1 MFPVVYSDYATSIL
15 SHLKQQGI
23 DVSELVAASG
33 LPNEYQQTESTF
45 LPLRA
50 VFRLLEVTYQEL
62 GDEKA
67 TALIRDALRTHIVP
81 KILSELDECKTVHQ
95 ALNQVIRLIQ
105 VQIPQSKIFLAQTG
119 SGVIF
124 SRRKTANTDD
134 SAFIWSEV
142 FTVWIMVE
150 LVQALTKSNWLPKQ
164 VHVQSHSCSQ
174 LTPCFPRQIQFIQAR
189 EASGVVIDNNVLAQ
203 PVFIS
208 SPARSDEDEGNAHYN
223 AISQTYSAL
232 RPYVLELK
240 FDLERAA
247 QIIEVS
253 KRTLQRRL
261 NQHGITFRQL
271 RDNLIT
277 DLALEQ
283 LQKGEA
289 VSRVAVNMG
298 FASITQFSRSFK
310 RITGLP
316 PSKVCYAKV
325 L

>member
-33 LPNEYQQTESTF
+33 LPSEYQQTESTF

-62 GDEKA
+62 GDKKA
-67 TALIRDALRTHIVP
+67 TTLIRDALRTHIVP

-95 ALNQVIRLIQ
+95 ALNQVIHLIQ
-105 VQIPQSKIFLAQTG
+105 VQIPQSEVLLAQMG
-119 SGVIF
+119 NGVIF
-124 SRRKTANTDD
+124 SRRKTANTYD

-142 FTVWIMVE
+142 FTVWIMIE

-164 VHVQSHSCSQ
+164 VHVQSHSCTE
-174 LTPCFPRQIQFIQAR
+174 LIPCFPRQIQFIQAR
-189 EASGVVIDNNVLAQ
+189 EASGVVIDNNVLSQ

-271 RDNLIT
+271 RDNLIA

-283 LQKGEA
+283 LQQGEA

-310 RITGLP
+310 RITGLS
-316 PSKVCYAKV
+316 PSKVCYAKA

>member
-33 LPNEYQQTESTF
+33 LPSEYQQTESTF

-62 GDEKA
+62 GDKKA
-67 TALIRDALRTHIVP
+67 TTLIRDALHTHIVP
-81 KILSELDECKTVHQ
+81 KILSELDECKTVEQ

-105 VQIPQSKIFLAQTG
+105 IQIPQSKVLLAPMEN
-119 SGVIF
+119 GVIF
-124 SRRKTANTDD
+124 SRQKTANTDD

-142 FTVWIMVE
+142 FTVWIMIE

-164 VHVQSHSCSQ
+164 VHVQSHSCTE
-174 LTPCFPRQIQFIQAR
+174 LIPCFPRQIQFIQAR
-189 EASGVVIDNNVLAQ
+189 EASGVVIDNKVLSQ

-208 SPARSDEDEGNAHYN
+208 SPAPSDEDEGNAHYN

-240 FDLERAA
+240 FNLERAA

-271 RDNLIT
+271 RDNLIA

-283 LQKGEA
+283 LQQGEA

-310 RITGLP
+310 RITGLA
-316 PSKVCYAKV
+316 PSRIA
-325 L
+325 LRQF